1 MNPSHMWV
9 VLYKTFLMPG
19 WRRHQL
25 ILQLHFYVRSGLA
38 DSKGMA
44 SASTSRMFA
53 VEPNRS
59 SPNPFYFQ
67 SYNHGSRA
75 PSMTANDWSMLVHG
89 GLAFSVSLNNAGRV
103 KSARLHKSLGQQLS
117 HQLPGSEILRMISYC
132 PEDLHG
138 SLQKG
143 FFILPLRCCPDVQT
157 RLCDVL
163 MAYRQDVQLC
173 SYSTEEQDI
182 WQHLWEL
189 NGEAKKT
196 TRSRVLRVEE
206 PMSSPFVDTIKG
218 SAVFYSL
225 RDACDV
231 LEECSSVIPE
241 AQKVLASMES
251 HRIPDRGR
259 YPIIV
264 IEGLDATGKSTLTE
278 SLKSHLNA
286 TLVKS
291 PPDSI
296 SQWRK
301 IFDSESSLIKR
312 AYYAI
317 GNYIGAAEIAIAS
330 KASPVIADRFWHSTA
345 AYAIATE
352 VGGAICNLPD
362 PHHDVYH
369 WPQDLLQPDLVILL
383 TVCDEERIRR
393 IRKRGLEE
401 TKEEKE
407 LEDNSMFRQ
416 KVEEVYKRMENPGCV
431 IIDASPSMET
441 VLQEALSA
449 IKKQCDI

>member
-1 MNPSHMWV
+1 
-9 VLYKTFLMPG
+9 MPG
-19 WRRHQL
+19 WRRHRL
-25 ILQLHFYVRSGLA
+25 FLQLHSYVRSRLFC
-38 DSKGMA
+38 SKGMA
-44 SASTSRMFA
+44 SSSTSRIFA
-53 VEPNRS
+53 VEPNRY

-67 SYNHGSRA
+67 SYDDGSRA
-75 PSMTANDWSMLVHG
+75 ASMTPNDWPMLAQG
-89 GLAFSVSLNNAGRV
+89 ELAFSVSLTNAGRV
-103 KSARLHKSLGQQLS
+103 KAARLHKSLGLQLS
-117 HQLPGSEILRMISYC
+117 HQLRGSEILRLVSYC
-132 PEDLHG
+132 PKDLHG

-143 FFILPLRCCPDVQT
+143 FFILLPHGCPDGQT

-163 MAYRQDVQLC
+163 MEYRHDVRLC
-173 SYSTEEQDI
+173 SYSTEERNIWEDI
-182 WQHLWEL
+182 WEL

-196 TRSRVLRVEE
+196 TRSQVLRVED
-206 PMSSPFVDTIKG
+206 PMSSPFVDSIKG

-225 RDACDV
+225 EDACDV
-231 LEECSSVIPE
+231 LEECSLVIPE
-241 AQKVLASMES
+241 ARKVLDSVE
-251 HRIPDRGR
+251 RPGVLDRGHF
-259 YPIIV
+259 PIIV

-278 SLKSHLNA
+278 SLKSRLNA
-286 TLVKS
+286 SLLKS

-296 SQWRK
+296 SQWRT

-317 GNYIGAAEIAIAS
+317 GNYIGAAEIAKVS
-330 KASPVIADRFWHSTA
+330 KTSPVIVDRFWHSTA

-352 VGGAICNLPD
+352 VGGGIHNLPD

-416 KVEEVYKRMENPGCV
+416 KVEEVYKRMENPRCV

-449 IKKQCDI
+449 IKKHCDI